1 MVRFHTR
8 LQEFYNGETGKH
20 SGQGLKEYVYCKT
33 KMPKGPKPPQS
44 SIGSIP
50 IYSSF
55 DWFFNSLGE
64 CFLDMEEVDGS
75 IPSRI
80 T

>member
-8 LQEFYNGETGKH
+8 LQKFYNGETGKH

-50 IYSSF
+50 IYSSLIG
-55 DWFFNSLGE
+55 SLTHWE
-64 CFLDMEEVDGS
+64 S
-75 IPSRI
+75 ASS
-80 T
+80 TWKK